1 MESVKSSNSKA
12 RAWKPNCVLISG
24 RAVSQ
29 PKDIAVHSMSTLYQQ
44 AFNSKNTYHQLRGNF
59 LITLK
64 TQMQNQS

>member
-12 RAWKPNCVLISG
+12 SAWKPNCILISG

-29 PKDIAVHSMSTLYQQ
+29 PKDIAAHSMSTIHQQ
-44 AFNSKNTYHQLRGNF
+44 AFNYKNTYHQLRGNF

-64 TQMQNQS
+64 TEMQSQS